1 MSKNMNH
8 SLKKSHSLIRLE
20 TFADAVVAVA
30 ITIMVLDLKPPE
42 ITLSI
47 QQNVFDFSF
56 LNPYWP
62 KLFAFIISFLLISS
76 RWIGMLTYFRPV
88 TRASSALIWL
98 TLANLLTI
106 CLIPWG
112 TAFLAENPTLPQAV
126 SLYGFLGMLFMITT
140 AVVERKIEIDYP
152 GLQDWNFRIT
162 LVMAGILAT
171 SIPLAFGTVY
181 LSFTIFVIVILSY
194 FIPLQFRLRLF
205 RSLLKHRAD
214 HTSNDAA

>member
-1 MSKNMNH
+1 MPAGIW
-8 SLKKSHSLIRLE
+8 KSRGHQQVLIDQQGVGRILFSTLRHNLIISFE
-20 TFADAVVAVA
+20 PLISRKVLGYEQGFAADAA
-30 ITIMVLDLKPPE
+30 
-42 ITLSI
+42 
-47 QQNVFDFSF
+47 
-56 LNPYWP
+56 

-98 TLANLLTI
+98 TLANLFTI